1 MNKKGAQM
9 KHNKVLFLIF
19 HVFVIMFV
27 LILTNIFTAGENSDS
42 MKFLEA
48 VLLVLYIY
56 TILTAKMYLDWL
68 NSYMIF
74 LYTLFL
80 FNFTRVFLDI
90 IGYRTFGWATKF
102 ANYYFYYSIRNEI
115 LEVFILILLFTHLG
129 FAVSILNEKELHLGV
144 KLETRPF
151 LHKQELFYF

>member
-1 MNKKGAQM
+1 M

-56 TILTAKMYLDWL
+56 TILTAKMYLD
-68 NSYMIF
+68 
-74 LYTLFL
+74 
-80 FNFTRVFLDI
+80 
-90 IGYRTFGWATKF
+90 
-102 ANYYFYYSIRNEI
+102 
-115 LEVFILILLFTHLG
+115 
-129 FAVSILNEKELHLGV
+129 
-144 KLETRPF
+144 
-151 LHKQELFYF
+151 